1 MSILRPI
8 LSLGTKLSYT
18 KEMEK
23 LETGPVKDP
32 NFKKLPMTVLT
43 GFLGAGKTTL
53 LNYILTHNHGLNIG
67 VVVNDYGDI
76 NVDSDL
82 IADKTDAKLE
92 LTNGCICCS
101 LETLD
106 LQEAIGQFAYAGSPI
121 DYIIIEASG
130 LAEPKDLALTLK
142 DTIGQRVYL
151 DSIITVLDAENL
163 EKNAQEHGT
172 ATEQIEF
179 CDFVII
185 NKVDLVPV
193 KKVKDIRSLIGSINA
208 KARIL
213 EATKGEVEIHLLLDQ
228 DAFAQREVNP
238 VEQKTDDGHDDQ
250 DHKSHVHSHYQTFS
264 FTSDKP
270 LHPMRFQ
277 EFVNT
282 QIPTSIYRA
291 KGFVDLGSKGHARK
305 YIFQL
310 VGTRA
315 EITWDNW
322 QGAEPKTRL
331 VFIGQN
337 ADEAKIIAALKKC
350 VDEAPN
356 EPLDGIEVQLPKKA
370 Q

>member
-1 MSILRPI
+1 
-8 LSLGTKLSYT
+8 
-18 KEMEK
+18 MEK
-23 LETGPVKDP
+23 RETGPTKDP

-53 LNYILTHNHGLNIG
+53 LNYILTHNQGLNIG

-106 LQEAIGQFAYAGSPI
+106 LQEAIGQFAYAGSTI

-185 NKVDLVPV
+185 NKVDLVPA
-193 KKVKDIRSLIGSINA
+193 KKVKDIHALIGSINP
-208 KARIL
+208 KARVL

-228 DAFAQREVNP
+228 DAFAQREAKP
-238 VEQKTDDGHDDQ
+238 ETKSHADHDDHN
-250 DHKSHVHSHYQTFS
+250 HKDHVHSHYQTFS
-264 FTSDKP
+264 FTSNQP

-277 EFVNT
+277 DFVNT

-291 KGFVDLGSKGHARK
+291 KGFVDLGSKGHERK

-315 EITWDNW
+315 EISWDNW
-322 QGAEPKTRL
+322 QGAKPQTRL
-331 VFIGQN
+331 VFIGQG
-337 ADEAKIIAALKKC
+337 ADEAKIVAALKGC
-350 VDEAPN
+350 VDEAPS

-370 Q
+370 

>member
-1 MSILRPI
+1 M
-8 LSLGTKLSYT
+8 TKTT
-18 KEMEK
+18 KTESAPERNQ
-23 LETGPVKDP
+23 D
-32 NFKKLPMTVLT
+32 FKKLPITVLT

-53 LNYILTHNHGLNIG
+53 LNYILTHNQGLNIG

-76 NVDSDL
+76 NVDADL
-82 IADKTDAKLE
+82 VADKTDTTLE

-106 LQEAIGQFAYAGSPI
+106 LQEAINQFAYPGTNI

-130 LAEPKDLALTLK
+130 LAEPKDLALTLR
-142 DTIGQRVYL
+142 DTIGQRVRL
-151 DSIITVLDAENL
+151 DGIVTVLDAENL

-172 ATEQIEF
+172 ASEQIEY

-185 NKVDLVPV
+185 NKVDLVL
-193 KKVKDIRSLIGSINA
+193 KQKVKDIRSLIASINP

-213 EATKGEVEIHLLLDQ
+213 EAVRGEVDIHLLLDQ
-228 DAFAQREVNP
+228 DAFTTRAQSEHDHDN
-238 VEQKTDDGHDDQ
+238 DDEHS
-250 DHKSHVHSHYQTFS
+250 DHSKHVHAHYQTFS
-264 FTSDKP
+264 FTATQP

-282 QIPTSIYRA
+282 KIPTTIYRA
-291 KGFVDLGSKGHARK
+291 KGFVDLGTKGHERK

-322 QGAEPKTRL
+322 RGETPQTRL
-331 VFIGQN
+331 VFIGQG
-337 ADEAKIIAALKKC
+337 ADEAKILSDLNSCIDQSPA
-350 VDEAPN
+350 
-356 EPLDGIEVQLPKKA
+356 EPLDGMEVQLPKKA
-370 Q
+370 S

>member
-1 MSILRPI
+1 M
-8 LSLGTKLSYT
+8 LSSALSPGTKLSYT
-18 KEMEK
+18 KVMQKTEQ
-23 LETGPVKDP
+23 GPQKDP

-53 LNYILTHNHGLNIG
+53 LNYILTNNQGLNIG

-106 LQEAIGQFAYAGSPI
+106 LQEAIGQFAYQGSPI

-151 DSIITVLDAENL
+151 DSIVTVLDAENL

-172 ATEQIEF
+172 ASEQIEF

-185 NKVDLVPV
+185 NKVDLVPAA
-193 KKVKDIRSLIGSINA
+193 KVKDIRSLIASINP

-228 DAFAQREVNP
+228 DVFAKREP
-238 VEQKTDDGHDDQ
+238 KSEADHEEHTDHAD
-250 DHKSHVHSHYQTFS
+250 HVHSHYQTFS

-277 EFVNT
+277 EFVNK

-291 KGFVDLGSKGHARK
+291 KGFVDLGTKGHERK

-315 EITWDNW
+315 EITWGNW
-322 QGAEPKTRL
+322 AGDAPQTRL
-331 VFIGQN
+331 VFIGQD
-337 ADEAKIIAALKKC
+337 ADQAKIMDALQKC
-350 VDEAPN
+350 VDEAPD

>member
-1 MSILRPI
+1 MQK
-8 LSLGTKLSYT
+8 T
-18 KEMEK
+18 EQ
-23 LETGPVKDP
+23 GPQKDP

-53 LNYILTHNHGLNIG
+53 LNYILTNNQGLNIG

-106 LQEAIGQFAYAGSPI
+106 LQEAIGQFAYQGSPI

-151 DSIITVLDAENL
+151 DSIVTVLDAENL

-185 NKVDLVPV
+185 NKVDLVPEA
-193 KKVKDIRSLIGSINA
+193 KVKDIRNLIGSINP

-228 DAFAQREVNP
+228 DVFAKRDAKPAGDHVH
-238 VEQKTDDGHDDQ
+238 DGDEHSHHAD
-250 DHKSHVHSHYQTFS
+250 HVHSHYQTFS

-277 EFVNT
+277 EFVNK

-291 KGFVDLGSKGHARK
+291 KGFVDLGTKGHERK

-315 EITWDNW
+315 EITWSNW
-322 QGAEPKTRL
+322 GGDAAQTRL
-331 VFIGQN
+331 VFIGQD
-337 ADEAKIIAALKKC
+337 ADQAKIMDALQEC
-350 VDEAPN
+350 VDEAPE

>member
-1 MSILRPI
+1 
-8 LSLGTKLSYT
+8 
-18 KEMEK
+18 MEK
-23 LETGPVKDP
+23 LETGPIKDP
-32 NFKKLPMTVLT
+32 TFKKLPMTVLT

-106 LQEAIGQFAYAGSPI
+106 LQEAIGQFAYTGSTI

-185 NKVDLVPV
+185 NKVDLVSAE
-193 KKVKDIRSLIGSINA
+193 KVQDIRSLIGSINP
-208 KARIL
+208 KARTL

-228 DAFAQREVNP
+228 DVFAQREVKP
-238 VEQKTDDGHDDQ
+238 EEHKTNDEHGDH
-250 DHKSHVHSHYQTFS
+250 DHKDHVHSHYQTFS

-291 KGFVDLGSKGHARK
+291 KGFVDLGTKGHERK

-331 VFIGQN
+331 VFIGQD
-337 ADEAKIIAALKKC
+337 ADEAKIVTALNKC
-350 VDEAPN
+350 IDESPD

>member
-1 MSILRPI
+1 MTTTQS
-8 LSLGTKLSYT
+8 
-18 KEMEK
+18 
-23 LETGPVKDP
+23 GPQKDP
-32 NFKKLPMTVLT
+32 NFKKLPITVLT

-53 LNYILTHNHGLNIG
+53 LNYLLTHNQGLNIG

-76 NVDSDL
+76 NVDAEL
-82 IADKTDAKLE
+82 IADKTDKKLE

-106 LQEAIGQFAYAGSPI
+106 LQEAINQFAYAGTNI

-130 LAEPKDLALTLK
+130 LAEPKDLAMTLK
-142 DTIGQRVYL
+142 ETIGQRVYL

-172 ATEQIEF
+172 ASEQIEY
-179 CDFVII
+179 CDFVVI
-185 NKVDLVPV
+185 NKVDLVPAA
-193 KKVKDIRSLIGSINA
+193 KIKDIRSLVRSINP

-213 EATKGEVEIHLLLDQ
+213 EATRGEVEVHLLLDQ
-228 DAFAQREVNP
+228 DVFSQRDARKLQE
-238 VEQKTDDGHDDQ
+238 HDHEHAD
-250 DHKSHVHSHYQTFS
+250 HVHSHYQTFS

-270 LHPMRFQ
+270 LHPLRFQ

-291 KGFVDLGSKGHARK
+291 KGFVDLGTKGHERK
-305 YIFQL
+305 YIYQL

-322 QGAEPKTRL
+322 HDQTPETRL

-337 ADEAKIIAALKKC
+337 ADESAILAALSAC
-350 VDEAPN
+350 IDESPHDK
-356 EPLDGIEVQLPKKA
+356 LDGLEVQLPKKA
-370 Q
+370 S